1 MTDTEQQE
9 GPDLGPIFSG
19 PVRWGFEPVQP
30 RPAQPSPE
38 RDRPPGLRAPT
49 TVSAAAGV
57 GQITTAIFAAAAI
70 TLVLEIVVFAANI
83 AALIYLVALAGAG
96 ASIWATAA
104 FRSKANLGQPGAFE
118 AIRIGLLS
126 LFIPPLGLLVQG
138 LIGRARTAHLRQ
150 QRVPDAGDL
159 AIAQR
164 DYERALV
171 DWRRRV
177 SEFESSE
184 QKRVNEV
191 PHWYPV
197 APSPGSHLICAFGGS
212 SLTWAD
218 ALVTLG
224 GSMLGSGRRVFIV
237 DVSRRRSVDQ
247 LWDLARRQGYPVYP
261 ESVPSQTPMLPAV
274 KEMNWESL
282 TDVVSEVSH
291 SAQRD
296 AALRRHERQEDRAV
310 LREVAGCLDRTAPA
324 SITRLEAALHVVA
337 SAGLPQGNGSLSD
350 EEYDRL
356 SVLYNDVQR
365 QHGGVMERVTRL
377 ERMLRGLPALEQSP
391 GERDHAAGEPD
402 SSLRVASI
410 DKKADELDS
419 EIRSDLFV
427 QLLLHSMRNGA
438 VAADFL
444 ILLGADGASKTALES
459 LSTYAEREKLPAF
472 LFFEHLRD
480 DAVQVIGGGGAAA
493 AFFTLANHR
502 EAQEAVSFIG
512 SEFKWMESQHT
523 RAYSQSV
530 TQSRGTEQ
538 SESVGHSF
546 TTGFSAGSSSGRS
559 GTTTTTGTHRSATA
573 SRSTTVGQSQSEA
586 AGASQERSTS
596 EQRVREAVIEPEVLM
611 GIAVT
616 GMIYVEVQPGG
627 QRVTANVDCNPE
639 INYAPRVSMEPR
651 VHPSQGKS
659 TPPSQFSRSADD
671 VHG

>member
-1 MTDTEQQE
+1 MTDFAQQE
-9 GPDLGPIFSG
+9 GPDLAPIFSG
-19 PVRWGFEPVQP
+19 PVRWGFEPVPP
-30 RPAQPSPE
+30 RPVQRSPE
-38 RDRPPGLRAPT
+38 RDRPPSLRAPT
-49 TVSAAAGV
+49 TISAAAGTGA

-70 TLVLEIVVFAANI
+70 TLVLDIVAIAANT
-83 AALIYLVALAGAG
+83 AALISLVALAGAG
-96 ASIWATAA
+96 ASVWATAA
-104 FRSKANLGQPGAFE
+104 FRSKANLGQPGVFE

-138 LIGRARTAHLRQ
+138 LIARARTAHLRQ
-150 QRVPDAGDL
+150 QQVPDTRDL
-159 AIAQR
+159 AAAQG
-164 DYERALV
+164 DYERAMV

-177 SEFESSE
+177 TEFESSE
-184 QKRVNEV
+184 QKRVDEAR
-191 PHWYPV
+191 HWYPV
-197 APSPGSHLICAFGGS
+197 VPSPGSHLICAFGGS

-218 ALVTLG
+218 ALLTLG
-224 GSMLGSGRRVFIV
+224 GSMLGSGKRVSIV
-237 DVSRRRSVDQ
+237 DVSRRRSVDE
-247 LWDLARRQGYPVYP
+247 LWDLARRHGYPVYP
-261 ESVPSQTPMLPAV
+261 ESVPSDTPMLPTLE
-274 KEMNWESL
+274 EMNWDSL
-282 TDVVSEVSH
+282 TDILSEVSQ

-310 LREVAGCLDRTAPA
+310 LREVAGCLDQHAPV
-324 SITRLEAALHVVA
+324 SITRLEAALHIVA
-337 SAGLPQGNGSLSD
+337 SAGVPQGNGGLSD

-377 ERMLRGLPALEQSP
+377 ERLLRGLPALEQP
-391 GERDHAAGEPD
+391 AGELDRAAGEPH
-402 SSLRVASI
+402 SALRVASI

-419 EIRSDLFV
+419 EIVSDLFV
-427 QLLLHSMRNGA
+427 QLLLRSMRDGA
-438 VAADFL
+438 VSADFL
-444 ILLGADGASKTALES
+444 ILLGADRVSKTSLDS

-480 DAVQVIGGGGAAA
+480 DAVEVIGGGGAAA

-530 TQSRGTEQ
+530 TRSRGTER

-546 TTGFSAGSSSGRS
+546 TRGFSAGSSVGRY
-559 GTTTTTGTHRSATA
+559 GTTTTTSTQRSATD
-573 SRSTTVGQSQSEA
+573 SHSTTVGQSQSHA
-586 AGASQERSTS
+586 IGDSQERSTS

-627 QRVTANVDCNPE
+627 QRITANVDCNPE
-639 INYAPRVSMEPR
+639 INYAPRVSKEPR
-651 VHPSQGKS
+651 GHPSQGKA
-659 TPPSQFSRSADD
+659 TPP
-671 VHG
+671 